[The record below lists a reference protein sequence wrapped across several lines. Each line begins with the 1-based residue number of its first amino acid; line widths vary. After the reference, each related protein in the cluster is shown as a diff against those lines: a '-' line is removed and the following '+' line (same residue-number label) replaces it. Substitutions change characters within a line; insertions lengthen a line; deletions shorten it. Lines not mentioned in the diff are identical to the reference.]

1 MLGLNPVLNKDY
13 CFSIEG
19 CVHDHDAEA
28 GFFPFQKKKAPD
40 IVLRVEHVLSGH
52 IILIVRLIENIAN

>member
-19 CVHDHDAEA
+19 CVHHHDAEA
-28 GFFPFQKKKAPD
+28 GFFPFQKKKGA
-40 IVLRVEHVLSGH
+40 
-52 IILIVRLIENIAN
+52 